1 MIKNLNNKSFDE
13 ALSGSV
19 IVDFYA
25 EWCSPC
31 RSMSRVLEDFD
42 RAHPEMLIAKVNIDE
57 SPELAERYGVRS
69 EPTIA
74 LLREGDVEKMNVGVM
89 TMRALEEAV
98 L

>member
-31 RSMSRVLEDFD
+31 RSLSRVLEALD

-69 EPTIA
+69 VPTIA